1 MSDLRQTSAM
11 FNKYFQDRR
20 IRRYLISA
28 GLINRHGD
36 ILPPTP
42 EQVARARRVT
52 QQQIEDNYYNEK
64 EDEGKNRSG
73 VSFSPKRSRAEKNKS
88 SKQSRKDA
96 SNSHHSPSPSKKKR
110 AQSAYQRSQDSVQST
125 SFNSTRSKSPT
136 QPLCEVSMIY
146 YGPKSPYDYD
156 NCWFKPDG
164 DEIMVSQQHCGGE
177 NLTVYRG
184 HVKPGG
190 NAKIFLP
197 LSCIR
202 VEIDLGTFKF
212 LSRRH
217 RGYPFALSLYVNG
230 LVKSRISV
238 CCEYKH
244 KRNVPLDGKH
254 GLFGIHDVQKVTPCL
269 SCRYE
274 REKKKTRKDKLA
286 STSDQSRYQ
295 KSTVR
300 HPQPETR
307 KPRRKDSLRSSSS
320 DSTTLRLQSPRVSRT
335 SSSDTDEKPTRPVT
349 APQSNQHA
357 SAKGKPSSTK
367 KNASK
372 QKTGVHEDTYRS
384 NSDGSQNDDH
394 PTANSKHSSLP
405 SATSKNKPASPVKA
419 NGNSDTQTYTK
430 KSSKPASK
438 KHFGSEGSDQSS
450 ETTAKKSNNLTYGR
464 ISPSKPMRRSESSE
478 DDQKTP
484 SAKIVPKKASTQN
497 HARDSSPETPQR
509 NTKIDSLMKSIP
521 MLQKHLDDSEENDST
536 RSPKSTPKET
546 DTPSHVRRSQ
556 SSDDDTRKSP
566 PITHTQYDSPEGNQ
580 ESRKANNV
588 SDDAKYSSFGSENND
603 YSDDDEEEDEY
614 SDENRSS
621 DQSKSKK
628 NSTDSGR
635 KPPVKPLKRFG
646 SSEDEN
652 VNPTSPTKAKS
663 NIFDDEYTP
672 RMSTERNNLFD
683 TPTKPSQ
690 SSGRP
695 LKTQTTEDETID
707 QFFSSATRDDEPSH
721 RRPLSSAVHRDRES
735 SPPNTTTS
743 RLFEELFGD
752 TQRST
757 TTQQPN
763 SSSKT
768 KPRSRFDIL
777 DDDDDNAE

>member
-42 EQVARARRVT
+42 EQIARARRAT

-64 EDEGKNRSG
+64 EREEKNRSG

-88 SKQSRKDA
+88 SKQSRKNA

-146 YGPKSPYDYD
+146 YGQKSPYDYD

-190 NAKIFLP
+190 I
-197 LSCIR
+197 
-202 VEIDLGTFKF
+202 FKF
-212 LSRRH
+212 FSHRH

-244 KRNVPLDGKH
+244 KRNVPLDGRH

-286 STSDQSRYQ
+286 TTSDQSRYQ
-295 KSTVR
+295 KSTVH

-307 KPRRKDSLRSSSS
+307 KPRKKDRTRSSSS
-320 DSTTLRLQSPRVSRT
+320 DSTTLRLQSPTVSRT
-335 SSSDTDEKPTRPVT
+335 SSSDTDERTTRPAT
-349 APQSNQHA
+349 APQPNQHA
-357 SAKGKPSSTK
+357 SAKDKPSPTK

-372 QKTGVHEDTYRS
+372 PKTDVHEDTYRLD
-384 NSDGSQNDDH
+384 SDGSQNDGH
-394 PTANSKHSSLP
+394 STAHSKHGSLQ
-405 SATSKNKPASPVKA
+405 SATSKNKTASPVKA
-419 NGNSDTQTYTK
+419 NDNSDTQTHTK
-430 KSSKPASK
+430 KSSK
-438 KHFGSEGSDQSS
+438 KHFGSDDSDQLS
-450 ETTAKKSNNLTYGR
+450 ETTTKKSNNLTYGR
-464 ISPSKPMRRSESSE
+464 ISPSKPMQRSESSE
-478 DDQKTP
+478 DEQNIL
-484 SAKIVPKKASTQN
+484 SAKIVPKKTSTQN
-497 HARDSSPETPQR
+497 HARDSSPETSQR
-509 NTKIDSLMKSIP
+509 NTKIDSLMKAVP
-521 MLQKHLDDSEENDST
+521 VLQKHLDDSEENDST
-536 RSPKSTPKET
+536 QSPKLTLKKT

-556 SSDDDTRKSP
+556 LSDDDTRKSP
-566 PITHTQYDSPEGNQ
+566 PITHNQYDSSEGKQ
-580 ESRKANNV
+580 ASSKTNNV

-603 YSDDDEEEDEY
+603 YSDDDEEEQY
-614 SDENRSS
+614 SDENPSF
-621 DQSKSKK
+621 DQSKNKT
-628 NSTDSGR
+628 NSTDSDR
-635 KPPVKPLKRFG
+635 KQPVKPLKRFG

-652 VNPTSPTKAKS
+652 VNPTSPTKPKS
-663 NIFDDEYTP
+663 NLFDDEYSP

-690 SSGRP
+690 ASERP
-695 LKTQTTEDETID
+695 LKTRTNEDETID
-707 QFFSSATRDDEPSH
+707 RFFSSATRDEEPSH
-721 RRPLSSAVHRDRES
+721 RRPLSSAVHRDKGS
-735 SPPNTTTS
+735 SPPNTKTS
-743 RLFEELFGD
+743 KLFEELFGD
-752 TQRST
+752 THQST
-757 TTQQPN
+757 TTQQSN

-777 DDDDDNAE
+777 DDDSMYTQIKLS